1 MHLGG
6 VLDRA
11 SSDRLA
17 DRIDAHFAEHGFG
30 PWAVEVEGGEPFI
43 GFVGLHRVGFHA
55 HFTPAVEVAWR
66 LARTAW
72 GSGLAS
78 EAAREACRV
87 GFDEHGLAEIVSFT
101 VPANLRSR
109 AVMERLGMTRD
120 PGEDFDHPELPADDP
135 LLRHV
140 LHRLTRE
147 RWSSTT

>member
-66 LARTAW
+66 LARSSW
-72 GSGLAS
+72 GSGFAS
-78 EAAREACRV
+78 EAAREACGI
-87 GFDEHGLAEIVSFT
+87 GFREHDLTEIVSFT
-101 VPANLRSR
+101 VPLNVRSR
-109 AVMERLGMTRD
+109 SVMERLGMKRD
-120 PGEDFDHPELPADDP
+120 PSEDFDHPELAADDP
-135 LLRHV
+135 LRRHV
-140 LHRLTRE
+140 LYRLTRD
-147 RWSSTT
+147 RRADAT